1 MEVNEAYVRL
11 SGSPI
16 SNRLL
21 EQGCSVL
28 GTDGRMFASATWH
41 AVFVLNF
48 SEVGM
53 HHFYIKS

>member
-28 GTDGRMFASATWH
+28 GTDGRMFASAT
-41 AVFVLNF
+41 
-48 SEVGM
+48 
-53 HHFYIKS
+53 